1 MASGVCST
9 MAQALGE
16 DLVQPGELQ
25 DDSSSL
31 GSDSELSGP
40 GPYRQADRYGFIGGS
55 SAEPGPGHPPADL
68 IRQREMKWVE
78 MTSHWEK
85 TMSRRYKKVKM
96 QCRKGIPSALR
107 ARCWPLLCGAHVCQQ
122 NSRDTYQE
130 LAEAPG
136 DPQWMETI
144 GRDLHRQ
151 FPLHEMFVSPQGHGY
166 EASDAQ
172 GPPAPQPPGS
182 RGSSRYSRPTPYI
195 GRNRATARPR
205 ALWLPCCSCIC
216 PQSPSTE
223 SRLLAPESPQMVSRP
238 SPAPLS
244 PTLWSPPWSP
254 LRWALK
260 ACARPQE
267 AFWCLVQICEVYL
280 PGYYGPHM
288 EGVRLDA
295 EVFTALLRR
304 LLPRVHKH
312 LQQVGVGPLLYLPEW
327 FLCLFARSLPFPTV
341 LRVWDAFLSEGVKVL
356 FRVGLTLVRLALGTT
371 EQRLACPGLLE
382 TLGALRAIPPTQ
394 LQEEVF
400 MPQVHSVALSEQDL
414 QREIKAQ
421 LAQLPASASGPPPRP
436 QARLP
441 GAQAIF
447 EAQQLAGTRG
457 ATRPEVPRIVVQPP
471 EEPRPPRRKPQTR
484 GKTFHGL
491 LTRSRAPRIESP
503 ARSHR
508 GSTSSLDTRF

>member
-151 FPLHEMFVSPQGHGY
+151 FPLHEMFVSPQGHGQQGLLQVLKAY
-166 EASDAQ
+166 TLYRPEQGYCQAQ
-172 GPPAPQPPGS
+172 GPVA
-182 RGSSRYSRPTPYI
+182 
-195 GRNRATARPR
+195 AV
-205 ALWLPCCSCIC
+205 
-216 PQSPSTE
+216 
-223 SRLLAPESPQMVSRP
+223 LLM
-238 SPAPLS
+238 
-244 PTLWSPPWSP
+244 
-254 LRWALK
+254 
-260 ACARPQE
+260 
-267 AFWCLVQICEVYL
+267 YL
-280 PGYYGPHM
+280 PPE
-288 EGVRLDA
+288 EGVQLDA

-312 LQQVGVGPLLYLPEW
+312 LRQAGVGPLLYLPEW

-400 MPQVHSVALSEQDL
+400 MSQVHSVALSEQDL

-421 LAQLPASASGPPPRP
+421 LVQLPASASGPPPRP

-447 EAQQLAGTRG
+447 EAQQLAGTWG

-503 ARSHR
+503 TRSHR

>member
-1 MASGVCST
+1 

-16 DLVQPGELQ
+16 DLMQTSELQ

-55 SAEPGPGHPPADL
+55 STESGPGYPAADL

-107 ARCWPLLCGAHVCQQ
+107 ARCWPLLCGAHVCQK
-122 NSRDTYQE
+122 NSPGTYQVREWAGNPPPFPRTSHHTEPSHPQE

-151 FPLHEMFVSPQGHGY
+151 FPLHEMFVSPQGHGQQGLLQVLKAY
-166 EASDAQ
+166 TLYRPEQGYCQAQ
-172 GPPAPQPPGS
+172 GPVAAVLLMHLPP
-182 RGSSRYSRPTPYI
+182 
-195 GRNRATARPR
+195 
-205 ALWLPCCSCIC
+205 
-216 PQSPSTE
+216 E
-223 SRLLAPESPQMVSRP
+223 
-238 SPAPLS
+238 
-244 PTLWSPPWSP
+244 
-254 LRWALK
+254 
-260 ACARPQE
+260 E

-288 EGVRLDA
+288 EAVQLDA
-295 EVFTALLRR
+295 EVFMALLRR

-356 FRVGLTLVRLALGTT
+356 FRVGLTLVRLALGTA
-371 EQRLACPGLLE
+371 EQRRACPGLLE
-382 TLGALRAIPPTQ
+382 TLGALRAIPPAQ

-400 MPQVHSVALSEQDL
+400 ISQVHSVALSERDL
-414 QREIKAQ
+414 QQEIRAQ
-421 LAQLPASASGPPPRP
+421 LAQLPKSAPGPPPQP
-436 QARLP
+436 QARLS

-447 EAQQLAGTRG
+447 EAQQLAGARRG
-457 ATRPEVPRIVVQPP
+457 AKPEVPRIVVQPP

-491 LTRSRAPRIESP
+491 LTRARGPPLEGP
-503 ARSHR
+503 PRSHR
-508 GSTSSLDTRF
+508 GSASFLDTRF